1 MCWWGLDGR
10 RARLGDAGPRA
21 GVGVCAYN
29 RRVPVGNWLVLLVA
43 LAVVALDVSVVAPWT
58 GLPVFLGMLL
68 VVLAVAE
75 RMRQL
80 VTDRKGATGGGWLG
94 GVLWFEG
101 ALLVALVGFAVARGW
116 IVWHM
121 FTPDGVDPAG
131 RVAAAQTYDMVFT
144 VLAGF
149 AGGLVIAPDRTG
161 RALLHMAQRPALLL
175 AGSFAAM
182 ILVGSLLL
190 TLPLSVTKFAHV
202 SYVDSLFTMAS
213 AVCVTGLTVND
224 VPTTYTLFG
233 QAVIL
238 AGIQLGGIGIM
249 TIAALALTFSRNTS
263 LQSQLRYAAMLDA
276 RTLTD
281 LRQIVVGIIAGTF
294 LIEAIG
300 AASLYF
306 LLVGDPRIGEASALW
321 MAVFHAVSAFCNAGF
336 ALFPGNLMGFV
347 GDTRVQLV
355 IMALIV
361 LGGLGFP
368 VIMELVRTGWQR
380 AVRVV
385 RKRAP
390 MPQRLS
396 LTARVVLSTS
406 LILIVV
412 GTVAILLLEF
422 TGALAPAGEVGPGG
436 RVLAALFASVNTRT
450 SGFNTVDLVVMK
462 DATLLVMC
470 ALMFIGGS
478 PASTA
483 GGIKTTTAAV
493 VFATLRGEL
502 RGREPE
508 LGGRAIAPE
517 ALRKAIAVTS
527 MSLAILLTVIL
538 LLTLTEDQPFMRLTL
553 EAVSAFAT
561 VGLSAGVTG
570 SLSVAGKLIITA
582 TMFLGRVGPFTIAL
596 AVAAGGDGAQQR
608 YRLAREDL
616 PVG

>member
-1 MCWWGLDGR
+1 M
-10 RARLGDAGPRA
+10 
-21 GVGVCAYN
+21 
-29 RRVPVGNWLVLLVA
+29 PVGNWLVLLVA

-80 VTDRKGATGGGWLG
+80 VTDRRGATGGGWLG

-101 ALLVALVGFAVARGW
+101 ALLAALVGFAVARGW

-121 FTPDGVDPAG
+121 FTPDGVDPG

-300 AASLYF
+300 AAALYF

-347 GDTRVQLV
+347 GDPLVQLV

-412 GTVAILLLEF
+412 GTAAILLLEF

-493 VFATLRGEL
+493 VF
-502 RGREPE
+502 
-508 LGGRAIAPE
+508 
-517 ALRKAIAVTS
+517 
-527 MSLAILLTVIL
+527 
-538 LLTLTEDQPFMRLTL
+538 
-553 EAVSAFAT
+553 
-561 VGLSAGVTG
+561 
-570 SLSVAGKLIITA
+570 
-582 TMFLGRVGPFTIAL
+582 
-596 AVAAGGDGAQQR
+596 
-608 YRLAREDL
+608 
-616 PVG
+616 

>member
-1 MCWWGLDGR
+1 M
-10 RARLGDAGPRA
+10 
-21 GVGVCAYN
+21 CAYN

-80 VTDRKGATGGGWLG
+80 VTDRRGATGGGWLG

-101 ALLVALVGFAVARGW
+101 ALLAALVGFAVARGW

-182 ILVGSLLL
+182 VLVGSLLL

-300 AASLYF
+300 AAALYF

-347 GDTRVQLV
+347 GDPLVQLV

-412 GTVAILLLEF
+412 GTAAILLLEF